1 MMRFPSVPRWLS
13 LAGAVVLAAC
23 GGSEISGPSHQPP
36 AHIAAVSDLA
46 RSATVGSA
54 LTDAV
59 VVRVTDAK
67 GRAVEGATVAFAV
80 TMGSGSTNPRLGT
93 TDANG
98 QATTTWTLGTVA
110 GVNEVTA
117 SVSGVTSSV
126 KFEAAG
132 VPGDAVSLS
141 VSPVSARLLSTVDT
155 MRITAR
161 ALDQFGNST
170 SPPPTFESR
179 DPTLLSVD
187 SSGFVRALR
196 RGAAT
201 YVVAAAGA
209 QQDSVLI
216 TVLSAGQSIC
226 TAAATPLDLAVGQV
240 VANVSGDG
248 FCVHASAANAEY
260 AYIPYYNSIIGS
272 STARVDVLGYGVTAP
287 PAPLAL
293 RRPSG
298 VLTGG
303 VPSLVPDDAFEQR
316 LRSRERA
323 EAAARLPA
331 ARSWMTANRDVV
343 GVRAATSVAVPAV
356 GDLLKYNVNAADFCG
371 NPDLRTGRVVA
382 VTQNA
387 IVVADTLD
395 PPGGF
400 TDDEYKSIGVT
411 FDTLI
416 TPVDTAAFGAPTDI
430 DNNGHVILFFTRAV
444 NELTPQGALSV
455 VLGFF
460 YARDLYPKT
469 ATSPGPCVGSN
480 FAEMFYLMVP
490 DTGGVVN
497 GNRRSKQQVVSF
509 TNGTVAHEF
518 QHLINASR
526 RMYVNKVG
534 TQFEESWL
542 DEGLSHTAEELNF
555 FRASGR
561 SPRTNL
567 DASGYNDPKFAAA
580 YSTFEQN
587 NFLRYKNYLQRTE
600 TQAPIG
606 FDATDDDLATRGAIW
621 NFLRYAADHL
631 PAGTEDAFW
640 RRLVNTNLT
649 GIANLTS
656 ALGFAPNDWFRDWAI
671 SVFLDDD
678 AAGVDPLYQQP
689 SWNLRSAL
697 TGGGVSTAFPL
708 VTRSLSDG
716 VVSSTTLAAGGVSFM
731 RFSVP
736 AGQDALLTATSAG
749 QKLPASI
756 QLAVVRV
763 R

>member
-1 MMRFPSVPRWLS
+1 MRSRLAARWPF
-13 LAGAVVLAAC
+13 LAGVVVLAAC

-36 AHIAAVSDLA
+36 AHIAAVTDLS
-46 RSATVGSA
+46 RSATVA
-54 LTDAV
+54 AVLTDGIAV
-59 VVRVTDAK
+59 KVTDAK
-67 GRAVEGATVAFAV
+67 GRPVQGATVAFAV
-80 TMGSGSTNPRLGT
+80 TMGNGSTSPRLGT

-98 QATTTWTLGTVA
+98 QATTTWTLGTIA

-117 SVSGVTSSV
+117 SVSGVSSSV
-126 KFEAAG
+126 KFDANG
-132 VPGDAVSLS
+132 TPGDAVSLS
-141 VSPVSARLLSTVDT
+141 VSPVSARLLAAVDT

-161 ALDQFGNST
+161 ALDMFGNAT
-170 SPPPTFESR
+170 SPPPAFVSR

-187 SSGFVRALR
+187 SSGLVRALR

-201 YVVAAAGA
+201 YVVATAGP
-209 QQDSVLI
+209 QKDSVLV
-216 TVLSAGQSIC
+216 TVLASGQSLC
-226 TAAATPLDLAVGQV
+226 TAAATPVDLAVGQV
-240 VANVSGDG
+240 ATNVTGDG
-248 FCVHASAANAEY
+248 FCIHASSANAEY

-272 STARVDVLGYGVTAP
+272 STARVDVIGFGVTAP
-287 PAPLAL
+287 PAASAL
-293 RRPSG
+293 RRPNSALAG
-298 VLTGG
+298 P
-303 VPSLVPDDAFEQR
+303 VPTLVPDDAFEQR
-316 LRSRERA
+316 LRDRERV
-323 EAAARLPA
+323 EGAARLTP
-331 ARSWMTANRDVV
+331 ARSWMTAQRDIV
-343 GVRAATSVAVPAV
+343 GARAVTAAVPAV
-356 GDLLKYNVNAADFCG
+356 GDIVKYNVNANDFCA
-371 NPDLRTGRVVA
+371 NPDVRAGRVVA
-382 VTQNA
+382 VTNGA
-387 IVVADTLD
+387 IVVADTAN
-395 PPGGF
+395 PQGGF
-400 TDDEYKSIGVT
+400 TDEEYRSIGAT

-430 DNNGHVILFFTRAV
+430 DKNGHVILFFTRAV

-469 ATSPGPCVGSN
+469 ATSPGPCEGSN

-497 GNRRSKQQVVSF
+497 GNRRTKQQVVSF

-526 RMYVNKVG
+526 RMYVNNVG

-542 DEGLSHTAEELNF
+542 DEGLAHTAEELNF

-561 SPRTNL
+561 SPRSNL
-567 DASGYNDPKFAAA
+567 DASGYSDPVFAAA

-606 FDATDDDLATRGAIW
+606 FNATDDDLATRGAIW
-621 NFLRYAADHL
+621 DFLRYAADHL
-631 PAGTEDAFW
+631 PAGNDNAFW

-649 GIANLTS
+649 GINNLTN
-656 ALGFAPNDWFRDWAI
+656 ALGSAPNDWFRNWAI
-671 SVFLDDD
+671 SVFVDDY
-678 AAGVDPLYQQP
+678 AADVDPLYQQP

-697 TGGGVSTAFPL
+697 TGGGASTTFPL
-708 VTRSLSDG
+708 ATRSLTDG
-716 VVSSTTLAAGGVSFM
+716 AINSVTLAAGGVSFM

-736 AGQDALLTATSAG
+736 AGQDALITATSGG
-749 QKLPASI
+749 QKLPSTI